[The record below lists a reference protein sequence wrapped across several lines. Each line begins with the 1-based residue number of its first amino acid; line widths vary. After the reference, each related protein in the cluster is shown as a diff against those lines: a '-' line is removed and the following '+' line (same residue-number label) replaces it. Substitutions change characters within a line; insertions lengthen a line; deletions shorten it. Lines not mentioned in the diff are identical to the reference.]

1 MYQVDILNSKTHD
14 WEECFKTEDIKIIDK
29 FFFKQVQNENKN
41 YFRILE
47 NDCLLLWFDCSEH
60 KYWYFKEKYVRDKG
74 INYDYVKSYYNYQKR
89 KELKKKKD
97 GD

>member
-1 MYQVDILNSKTHD
+1 M
-14 WEECFKTEDIKIIDK
+14 
-29 FFFKQVQNENKN
+29 
-41 YFRILE
+41 
-47 NDCLLLWFDCSEH
+47 LLWFDCSEH

>member
-1 MYQVDILNSKTHD
+1 MYQVDILNSKTYD

-47 NDCLLLWFDCSEH
+47 NDCVLLWFDCSEH
-60 KYWYFKEKYVRDKG
+60 KYWYFKEKYVRNKG
-74 INYDYVKSYYNYQKR
+74 FNYDYVKSYYNYQKR

-97 GD
+97 GE